1 MPSTSVG
8 GFVLYLYSYK
18 NENDFNMGQDK
29 NTALLFTISLTLGII
44 LTARTLIAT
53 KKEEEELSE
62 RIARLEERV
71 DDLE

>member
-1 MPSTSVG
+1 MPSTIVG

-18 NENDFNMGQDK
+18 NENMIVMNQDK

-53 KKEEEELSE
+53 KKEEEELSA